1 MIFLSLLFGIE
12 SPTMQIDFHHA
23 VTYVAARLAGFE
35 HARAEIIAYSAQYV
49 DDATN
54 TGYVA
59 FDNRSMYYRTASAH
73 KMLDYKNFDEL
84 ANHHAWI
91 PFHFLPGNNGL
102 PPEQGQ
108 DLSFIDKIICTPNS
122 HVAREMVRECIRRR
136 SDAHALQRLG
146 ITMHAY
152 VDTWAHQGF
161 AGITHKVN
169 DTSDLRNSD
178 DHTDHSLKHSIGNYF
193 GETFDAFKS
202 RFVGDALP
210 LGHGSVLSHPDKP
223 FLRWSYVNGLGKE
236 IVRDNPTDF
245 LEAAEYMCKALQ
257 CFRAG
262 DPDMQAPGLPAGDR
276 QKMDELL
283 RNTRA
288 EDGEARHKVWLAAI
302 QDGVFSFG
310 AAQLEYIPK
319 GVNSWKHA
327 ALNTTEFR
335 DEGNE
340 IFPYQPAFLNS
351 NWKRFHDALQ
361 THRLYV
367 EHDLL
372 PKYGICAA

>member
-1 MIFLSLLFGIE
+1 
-12 SPTMQIDFHHA
+12 MQIDFHHA

-54 TGYVA
+54 AGFVA
-59 FDNRSMYYRTASAH
+59 FDNRSMYFRTASAH

-91 PFHFLPGNNGL
+91 PFHFLPGNMGL
-102 PPEQGQ
+102 PSGEGE
-108 DLSFIDKIICTPNS
+108 DLEFVQKIICTPNS

-146 ITMHAY
+146 ITMHVYA
-152 VDTWAHQGF
+152 DTWAHQGF

-169 DTSDLRNSD
+169 DTSDLRNTVD
-178 DHTDHSLKHSIGNYF
+178 LTDQSLKHSVSNYF
-193 GETFDAFKS
+193 GAMFDEVTSK
-202 RFVGDALP
+202 FVGGALP

-223 FLRWSYVNGLGKE
+223 YLRWTYTNGLGKKIE
-236 IVRDNPTDF
+236 RDNPADF
-245 LEAAEYMCKALQ
+245 LEAAEHMCKALQ
-257 CFRAG
+257 CFREG
-262 DPDMQAPGLPAGDR
+262 NPDMQAPGLPPADR
-276 QKMDELL
+276 QKIDKLL
-283 RNTRA
+283 RETRA
-288 EDGEARHKVWLAAI
+288 ENGDVRHQVWLDAI
-302 QDGVFSFG
+302 KHGMFSFG

-327 ALNTTEFR
+327 ALNATGLK
-335 DEGNE
+335 DNGNE
-340 IFPYQPAFLNS
+340 IFPYQAAFLNS

-372 PKYGICAA
+372 PKFGICAA